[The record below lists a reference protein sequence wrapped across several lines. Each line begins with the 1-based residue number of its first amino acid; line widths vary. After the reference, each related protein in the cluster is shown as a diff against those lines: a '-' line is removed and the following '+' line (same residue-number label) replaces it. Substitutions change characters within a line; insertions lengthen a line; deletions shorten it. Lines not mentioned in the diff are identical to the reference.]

1 MKEYQSVTNKYNLDP
16 ELLDWEKVGGM
27 MPVIVQNCRSGKVLM
42 FAYMNREALEKT
54 IETGLATFY
63 SRTKQ
68 RLWTK
73 GEESRHYLHVIAM
86 TTDCDSDTIL
96 LTADPEGPTCHN
108 GTESC
113 FDTQPELPLGFLA
126 ELEALVESRKDADPE
141 KSYTAKLFHNGTARI
156 AKKVGEEAIET
167 ALAAVSADREE
178 FIGEA
183 ADLLFHLTVLLS
195 SKNVRYSDV
204 MSCLNKRHSNFNQY
218 KIDHAIKKSKTC

>member
-1 MKEYQSVTNKYNLDP
+1 MINQFELDP
-16 ELLDWEKVGGM
+16 DLLDWEKVDGM

-42 FAYMNREALEKT
+42 FAYMTREALDKT

-73 GEESRHYLHVIAM
+73 GEESGHVLHVKAL
-86 TTDCDSDTIL
+86 TTDCDSDTL
-96 LTADPEGPTCHN
+96 LLSADPVGPTCHN

-113 FDTQPELPLGFLA
+113 FDTQPELALGFLA
-126 ELEALVESRKDADPE
+126 ELEALVESRKSADPE
-141 KSYTAKLFHNGTARI
+141 QSYTAKLFRNGVPRI
-156 AKKVGEEAIET
+156 AKKVGEEAVET
-167 ALAAVSADREE
+167 VLAAVSADTEE

-195 SKNVRYSDV
+195 AKKLKYADV
-204 MSCLNKRHSNFNQY
+204 MKCLAARHANFGQY
-218 KIDHAIKKSKTC
+218 KTDHAAKKARTC